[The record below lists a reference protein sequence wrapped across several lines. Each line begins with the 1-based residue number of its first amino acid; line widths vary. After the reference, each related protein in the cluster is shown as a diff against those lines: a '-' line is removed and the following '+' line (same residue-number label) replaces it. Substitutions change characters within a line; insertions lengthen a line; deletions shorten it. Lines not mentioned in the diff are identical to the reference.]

1 MPHKRII
8 GYRNGRSKL
17 LTVISMS
24 KLGGYKIS
32 CALDYPLSMI
42 FVSPYIVD
50 QEVSYVLLL
59 KIATFQRMDI

>member
-1 MPHKRII
+1 
-8 GYRNGRSKL
+8 
-17 LTVISMS
+17 MS